1 MRRLRERSGSV
12 SPADEVRVVDL
23 LVRDLVCTIGPGHE
37 PIVIEAAARILL
49 FSDGPDDFENR
60 VVDDVQQAMHDSFV
74 DTSWPRCPDHSRHPL
89 WYLDKRWTCQQSG
102 RRVAPLGGL
111 AAVLK

>member
-23 LVRDLVCTIGPGHE
+23 LVRDLVFTIGPGHE

-60 VVDDVQQAMHDSFV
+60 VVDDVQQAMHDV
-74 DTSWPRCPDHSRHPL
+74 NDQHKND
-89 WYLDKRWTCQQSG
+89 
-102 RRVAPLGGL
+102 
-111 AAVLK
+111 